1 MLCACSF
8 LPSPPVS
15 LRLPHSVSLR
25 PSLSHAAVLLY
36 TAVCVCR
43 HTALLLHPAVCVC
56 RFHHSYA
63 QFTFAISRSPFLS
76 LSNLPQ
82 PTPLP
87 HGSYGCRHRHHHRH
101 CCRRCP
107 SNGQHKAAGP
117 PLSFRRARLRRRAG
131 SDAAATASAATL
143 PTGSAAPSGR
153 WCWNWFCAGLVL
165 WDASLGVRAY
175 AVSTLSTDGLFF
187 A

>member
-15 LRLPHSVSLR
+15 FL
-25 PSLSHAAVLLY
+25 PSLSHPVVLLY

-43 HTALLLHPAVCVC
+43 HTALLLHSAVCVC

-63 QFTFAISRSPFLS
+63 QITFAISRSPLLS

-87 HGSYGCRHRHHHRH
+87 LGSYGCRRRHHHWH
-101 CCRRCP
+101 SSCCCRCP
-107 SNGQHKAAGP
+107 SNGQHRAAGP
-117 PLSFRRARLRRRAG
+117 PLSFRRARLRSRAVG
-131 SDAAATASAATL
+131 DAAASAAAAAAAAAL
-143 PTGSAAPSGR
+143 PMGRAAPSGR
-153 WCWNWFCAGLVL
+153 WCWFG
-165 WDASLGVRAY
+165 SLGR
-175 AVSTLSTDGLFF
+175 F
-187 A
+187 AWS